1 MSCTL
6 HTNKK
11 SEPQAVHNSATIS
24 GLNTPT
30 YCMIPEFVG
39 GEVHKS
45 VWNLHEEI
53 LQVIGTALSTQ
64 KQKLHN
70 SSDIPD
76 MRYLKNLNANSSGKK
91 TTLYFNH
98 RYTAFKKKN
107 FFCCLTDQ
115 MREIFAIH
123 MAVTSSTVVIRCVS
137 WMRNSATY

>member
-11 SEPQAVHNSATIS
+11 SEPQAVHNPATMS

-53 LQVIGTALSTQ
+53 LQVTGTALSTQ

-76 MRYLKNLNANSSGKK
+76 TRYLKNLSANSSGKK
-91 TTLYFNH
+91 TTVYFN
-98 RYTAFKKKN
+98 RTYTSLRNKTAFV
-107 FFCCLTDQ
+107 F
-115 MREIFAIH
+115 
-123 MAVTSSTVVIRCVS
+123 
-137 WMRNSATY
+137 